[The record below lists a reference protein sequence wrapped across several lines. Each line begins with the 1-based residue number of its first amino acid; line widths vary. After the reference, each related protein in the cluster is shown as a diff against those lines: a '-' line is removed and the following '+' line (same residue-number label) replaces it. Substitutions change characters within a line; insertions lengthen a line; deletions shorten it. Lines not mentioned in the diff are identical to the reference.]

1 MQTERQVAALS
12 HAAAGLN
19 AAVVTLAQ
27 NKNPI
32 TTKNIVQISHE
43 TPGLFWDTPQSE
55 FMRTDLNPMS
65 CPAGLDKVKELAKAI
80 GSKTDTDEE
89 KAKAALRQAGL
100 TPNDIKKLVS
110 YYQAAGKQQSLTQIF
125 LDQIDK
131 LGLNQ
136 PDKYQVVISKYDQMM
151 AQEVIPGL
159 YESLG

>member
-1 MQTERQVAALS
+1 
-12 HAAAGLN
+12 
-19 AAVVTLAQ
+19 
-27 NKNPI
+27 
-32 TTKNIVQISHE
+32 
-43 TPGLFWDTPQSE
+43 
-55 FMRTDLNPMS
+55 MS

-80 GSKTDTDEE
+80 GSKTDIDEE

-159 YESLG
+159 YESLGWQKPDKQQLSTDLRRQHVVNQAQAFKPKRHIKPSRRVGGPSGKPGQRKAR